1 MSDSVCLSSTVK
13 QAGKDFTYLI
23 VVLIGLGVTGNLF
36 DLAQTKACLT
46 VDHYATGPRTTRG
59 LWGPGLIACRKTTRA
74 FRHQHAFPNNDDWV
88 YFSIIYMCLYTL
100 FLLELDYF
108 SVILILVQVIL
119 LFFSPLYLNNQQ

>member
-23 VVLIGLGVTGNLF
+23 VVLIGLGVTGNVF

-46 VDHYATGPRTTRG
+46 VDHYATGPRTARG

-88 YFSIIYMCLYTL
+88 YFSFIYVFIYAI
-100 FLLELDYF
+100 LLELDYL

-119 LFFSPLYLNNQQ
+119 LFFSPLYLNNQK